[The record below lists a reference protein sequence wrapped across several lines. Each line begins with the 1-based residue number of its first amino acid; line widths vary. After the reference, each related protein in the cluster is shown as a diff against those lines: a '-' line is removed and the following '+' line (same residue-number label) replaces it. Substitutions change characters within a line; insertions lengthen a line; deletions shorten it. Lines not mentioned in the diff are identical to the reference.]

1 MVTTPID
8 DESPDDAAA
17 AAAGG
22 GGAFGHIAV
31 CISESAM
38 TATVIPH
45 ALAIAR
51 AFGGRVTVLGV
62 VGCGTTGDAPVD
74 PVEWDL
80 RRREMREQVERLVRE
95 SGVDVRMAADV
106 IEGRAADEICLWA
119 ERHQVDLMVLCRCD
133 GPDPSEWP
141 LARTLLD
148 RMPGSV
154 LIVHG
159 PVAIPPWVGRYRRL
173 LVPVDGSSRAE
184 SAVPLAAQVAASA
197 AAELLVA
204 HVVPGPG
211 LTEVGPPDA
220 EDVELRERITRRN
233 ERVAAA
239 YLDRLR
245 ARFAATGSPPRTMVV
260 RDGDVRTRLV
270 RLVEEE
276 AIDLVVLSSHGHGG
290 RASVPY
296 GSVTAD
302 LFLHCSVPL
311 LIVRPRPRRVRA
323 HKSKEKAAIP
333 RRLPHQA
340 TW

>member
-1 MVTTPID
+1 MEHTMATTPID
-8 DESPDDAAA
+8 DESADDAAP
-17 AAAGG
+17 AGPF
-22 GGAFGHIAV
+22 AHIAACV
-31 CISESAM
+31 DESAM

-45 ALAIAR
+45 ALALAR

-62 VGCGTTGDAPVD
+62 LECGTTSDAPTD
-74 PVEWDL
+74 PVEWDI
-80 RRREMREQVERLVRE
+80 RRRAARVQVERLVGE

-119 ERHQVDLMVLCRCD
+119 ERHQVDLMVLGRCNA
-133 GPDPSEWP
+133 PNPSEWP

-154 LIVHG
+154 LIVDA
-159 PVAIPPWVGRYRRL
+159 PVAIPTSAGRYRRL

-197 AAELLVA
+197 AADLLVA
-204 HVVPGPG
+204 HVVPAPG

-239 YLDRLR
+239 YLDGLR
-245 ARFAATGSPPRTMVV
+245 ARFAATGAPPRTVVV
-260 RDGDVRTRLV
+260 RDGDVRTRLE

-276 AIDLVVLSSHGHGG
+276 AIDLVVLSSHGHSG
-290 RASVPY
+290 RAGVPY

-302 LFLHCSVPL
+302 LVLHCPVPL
-311 LIVRPRPRRVRA
+311 LIVRPRRRRGRA
-323 HKSKEKAAIP
+323 HKTTEKAAIP
-333 RRLPHQA
+333 GRLPHQA
-340 TW
+340 T